1 MQIEVSKKYQFNCE
15 NVEEKKY
22 LNVYYGADDNVCRAL
37 CTSIYSVY
45 ICNKKNNLL
54 FSVITAGFNK
64 ANLEKIRAL
73 ATLYS
78 IKIQIFIIN
87 PNVLQKLKTASHFPT
102 AAYFRITGPH
112 LIHAPQLLYLDTDII
127 ANQCDISPLFT
138 LSLGTHI
145 IGAVQDA
152 DFMAKKRTKHLH
164 LSGNNYF
171 NSGVLV
177 INTDLWKDDSIS
189 EHLLNV
195 LTHRKNLSYMD
206 QDALNIVLEKKTTY
220 LPHKWNQYTINKL
233 DYSAPGLIHFTA
245 HPKPWSTGWSL
256 RTDLNPFIQTLYQN
270 MENHTPW
277 KDAPLEPPASSHA
290 IRIHAKLLKKNKKY
304 GKFIICYCKYLCS
317 KLRGK

>member
-15 NVEEKKY
+15 NVEGQKY
-22 LNVYYGADDNVCRAL
+22 LNIYYGADDNVCRAL

-45 ICNKKNNLL
+45 VCNKKNNLL
-54 FSVITAGFNK
+54 FSVITSGFNK
-64 ANLEKIRAL
+64 KNLEKIRTL

-78 IKIQIFIIN
+78 IKVQVFIIN
-87 PNVLQKLKTASHFPT
+87 PGFLQKLKTASHIPT
-102 AAYFRITGPH
+102 ATYFRIAGPH
-112 LIHAPQLLYLDTDII
+112 LIHAARLLYLDTDII
-127 ANQCDISPLFT
+127 ANHCDISPLFT
-138 LSLGTHI
+138 HSLNTHI

-152 DFMAKKRTKHLH
+152 DFMVKKRTKRLH
-164 LSGNNYF
+164 LKDNYF
-171 NSGVLV
+171 NAGVLV

-206 QDALNIVLEKKTTY
+206 QDALNIVLEKKIIY
-220 LPHKWNQYTINKL
+220 LPHKWNQYTIDKL
-233 DYSAPGLIHFTA
+233 DYSSTGLIHFTA
-245 HPKPWSTGWSL
+245 HPKPWNTGWTL

-277 KDAPLEPPASSHA
+277 KNTPLESPANSHA

-304 GKFIICYCKYLCS
+304 GKFIICYFKYLCS